1 MGTPYVREAV
11 EDWLAYIGTE
21 RQLAAKTSEAYE
33 RDFRQFL
40 AFLASHLNRLP
51 DMQQLLALQA
61 RDVRAFL
68 ASRRS
73 EGVGSRSLARTLS
86 ALRMFYKFLERRGYG
101 KNDAIRAVA
110 LPKLPHSVPKP
121 LTAPKATALVDGADI
136 VSPDQPEWIIARD
149 TAVLAL
155 LYGSGLRISEALSLK
170 RKDAPVEGPRHAAR
184 DGQGQQDT
192 RRAGA
197 ADRARGG
204 RALSQALPDAPRVRR
219 SALRRRAWQ
228 AASPRIIQLK
238 IARARAVLGLPETA
252 TPHALRHSFATH
264 LLGAGADLRAIQE
277 LLGHASLSTTQ
288 GYTEVDR
295 EHLLK
300 TYESA
305 HPRAIRGLRRLAPT
319 PYLTPVK
326 AGPAAPAIVSYSL
339 TFQHFFALADC
350 STDQSVIILD

>member
-1 MGTPYVREAV
+1 MGTPYLREAA

-21 RQLAAKTSEAYE
+21 RQLAAKTAEAYE
-33 RDFRQFL
+33 RDLRQFL

-51 DMQQLLALQA
+51 DMKQLLALEA

-136 VSPDQPEWIIARD
+136 AASDQPEWIIARD

-155 LYGSGLRISEALSLK
+155 LYGSGLRISEALTLK
-170 RKDAPVEGPRHAAR
+170 RKDAPVKGRDMLRVHGKGSKTRVVPVLPIAR
-184 DGQGQQDT
+184 EAIELYLKLCPMRQGSEDPLFV
-192 RRAGA
+192 GA
-197 ADRARGG
+197 HGKQ
-204 RALSQALPDAPRVRR
+204 L
-219 SALRRRAWQ
+219 
-228 AASPRIIQLK
+228 SPRIIQLR
-238 IARARAVLGLPETA
+238 IAKARAVLGLPDTA

-305 HPRAIRGLRRLAPT
+305 HPRA
-319 PYLTPVK
+319 
-326 AGPAAPAIVSYSL
+326 
-339 TFQHFFALADC
+339 
-350 STDQSVIILD
+350 

>member
-1 MGTPYVREAV
+1 MSDLAEKASHPRYMGSPYVREAV
-11 EDWLAYIGTE
+11 EGWLAYIRTE

-33 RDFRQFL
+33 RDVSQFL
-40 AFLASHLNRLP
+40 AFLAVHFNRLP
-51 DMQQLLALQA
+51 DMPQLLGLQA

-68 ASRRS
+68 AARRG
-73 EGVGSRSLARTLS
+73 EGVGSRSLSRTLS

-136 VSPDQPEWIIARD
+136 ASADQPEWIVVRD

-170 RKDAPVEGPRHAAR
+170 RKDAPTKGRDMLRVTGKGSKTRVVPVLPIAREAVELYLKLCPMR
-184 DGQGQQDT
+184 QGSDDPLFV
-192 RRAGA
+192 GA
-197 ADRARGG
+197 HGKQ
-204 RALSQALPDAPRVRR
+204 L
-219 SALRRRAWQ
+219 
-228 AASPRIIQLK
+228 SPRIIQLR

-264 LLGAGADLRAIQE
+264 LLGAGADLRSIQE

-288 GYTEVDR
+288 RYTAVDAAG
-295 EHLLK
+295 LLAAYGK
-300 TYESA
+300 A
-305 HPRAIRGLRRLAPT
+305 HP
-319 PYLTPVK
+319 K
-326 AGPAAPAIVSYSL
+326 A
-339 TFQHFFALADC
+339 
-350 STDQSVIILD
+350 

>member
-1 MGTPYVREAV
+1 MPEEAKAPGYQGSALVREAV
-11 EDWLAYIGTE
+11 EDWLAYLTVE
-21 RQLAAKTSEAYE
+21 RQLAAKTAEAYQ
-33 RDFRQFL
+33 RDISQFL
-40 AFLASHLNRLP
+40 AFLAGHLNRLP
-51 DMQQLLALQA
+51 DMKQLLALQA

-68 ASRRS
+68 AARRS

-136 VSPDQPEWIIARD
+136 DAGDAAEWVIARD

-155 LYGSGLRISEALSLK
+155 LYGSGLRISEALAL
-170 RKDAPVEGPRHAAR
+170 
-184 DGQGQQDT
+184 T
-192 RRAGA
+192 RREAPIKGRDMLRVTGKGSKTRVVPVLPIVREA
-197 ADRARGG
+197 VERYLALCPLKLGSDEPLFVGVRGKQ
-204 RALSQALPDAPRVRR
+204 L
-219 SALRRRAWQ
+219 
-228 AASPRIIQLK
+228 SPRIIQLR
-238 IARARAVLGLPETA
+238 IASARIVLGLPETA

-295 EHLLK
+295 AHLLK
-300 TYESA
+300 AYSSA
-305 HPRAIRGLRRLAPT
+305 HPRA
-319 PYLTPVK
+319 
-326 AGPAAPAIVSYSL
+326 
-339 TFQHFFALADC
+339 
-350 STDQSVIILD
+350 